1 MIIALCGKSGSGKS
15 TFAREITQEVKNSI
29 YCDIDKIG
37 HQALKQDSVK
47 ENLIKDFGTRILTDN
62 EVDRK
67 KLSKIVFDSP
77 IEMEKLNNRTWEYM
91 ESYLNN
97 FLMENKNKLI
107 ILDWQLLPKTKF
119 FCLSN
124 IRILID
130 CPYEVRKQ
138 RAMSRDNITEE
149 AFDLREKASITYDKN
164 SFDYIITDENKEKIK
179 RKVFKL

>member
-15 TFAREITQEVKNSI
+15 TFARQITQEINNSI

-37 HQALKQDSVK
+37 HQALKDNLVK
-47 ENLIKDFGTRILTDN
+47 ENLIKDFGEEILTNN
-62 EVDRK
+62 EIDRK
-67 KLSKIVFDSP
+67 KLGRIVFASTT
-77 IEMEKLNNRTWEYM
+77 EMEKLNNRTWKYM
-91 ESYLNN
+91 ESYLDN
-97 FLMENKNKLI
+97 FLIENKNKLI

-119 FCLSN
+119 FALSDVKL
-124 IRILID
+124 LID

-149 AFDLREKASITYDKN
+149 AFDLREKASINYNKN